1 MSIEAIDS
9 RRYSGYPHLALIRLG
24 MLVTIER
31 WSVSGIII
39 LGFPRRRSPSALRR
53 QADRLTSA
61 IDNANSAPRTIAI
74 GDVHGCATA
83 LRTLI
88 EGLAVQPHDAV
99 VMLGDAVDRGSDSRG
114 VINQLLDLR
123 ERCQLTCIL
132 GNHEQMLLD
141 ALDGLM
147 PVHEWLVH
155 GGAETLDSYGKG
167 QGVNAID
174 DAHVEFIRSWGD
186 VHECETHFFA
196 HGNYLATRSLDSQP
210 WRDLRWQSLK
220 WHTPGP
226 HRSGK
231 VAVLGHTSNKQGR
244 IANLGHLIC
253 IDTYCHGGY
262 WLTALDATQGKV
274 WQSSEAGEFRAGTL
288 PPVQATAVA
297 PR

>member
-1 MSIEAIDS
+1 
-9 RRYSGYPHLALIRLG
+9 
-24 MLVTIER
+24 
-31 WSVSGIII
+31 
-39 LGFPRRRSPSALRR
+39 
-53 QADRLTSA
+53 LTTAS
-61 IDNANSAPRTIAI
+61 NNSKGAARTIAI

-88 EGLAVQPHDAV
+88 EGLKVQPHDAV
-99 VMLGDAVDRGSDSRG
+99 VMLGDAVDRGSDSRD
-114 VINQLLDLR
+114 VINQLLELR
-123 ERCQLTCIL
+123 TCCQLTCIQ

-167 QGVNAID
+167 RGVNAVED
-174 DAHVEFIRSWGD
+174 GHVEFLRSWGD
-186 VHECETHFFA
+186 VYETPTHFFA
-196 HGNYLATRSLDSQP
+196 HGNYLATKPLDGQP

-231 VAVLGHTSNKQGR
+231 IAVLGHTSNKQGQ
-244 IANLGHLIC
+244 IVNLGHLVC

-262 WLTALDATQGKV
+262 WLTALDATNNLV
-274 WQSSEAGEFRAGTL
+274 WQSNDEGEFRAAKL
-288 PPVQATAVA
+288 PPVQGSVVA
-297 PR
+297 QR